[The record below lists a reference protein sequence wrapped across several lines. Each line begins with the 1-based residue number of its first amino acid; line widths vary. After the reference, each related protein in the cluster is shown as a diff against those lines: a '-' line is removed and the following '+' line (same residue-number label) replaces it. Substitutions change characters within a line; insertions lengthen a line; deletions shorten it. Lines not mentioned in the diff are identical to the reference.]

1 MTHTSAAT
9 YQPTSFAIITPLIA
23 NEEERK
29 GPPMKINKK
38 SIISSISI
46 LAMSLSAPHAMAQDG
61 QEWHCERSGDGENG
75 PSYDCVQRPKQQT
88 VGFY

>member
-1 MTHTSAAT
+1 MRVLNNNEINSVFGGFGGDGEHTLRQRVAEYAAEAN
-9 YQPTSFAIITPLIA
+9 QP
-23 NEEERK
+23 
-29 GPPMKINKK
+29 
-38 SIISSISI
+38 
-46 LAMSLSAPHAMAQDG
+46 AQDG